1 MCQRFTGL
9 NQIFTCPGQLD
20 RGFVAAYVFYAEIS
34 ILKEKGKDMVIYSK
48 YLSGENTTQMRT
60 MCVYF

>member
-34 ILKEKGKDMVIYSK
+34 ILKEKGKDMVIYTLLHVQYLKLNFFVK
-48 YLSGENTTQMRT
+48 Y
-60 MCVYF
+60 